1 MSLKRIKLPECPI
14 KDAGQIS
21 RLLING
27 AYVARGIIRL
37 GDGEYQIAPAVFQ
50 HKPDKDGRGLCY
62 SCTGFV
68 VLLPEE
74 YKRAFYAVPA
84 SEQPV
89 NVSVEW

>member
-50 HKPDKDGRGLCY
+50 HKPEKDGRGIY
-62 SCTGFV
+62 YPSMGFV
-68 VLLPEE
+68 IPLPDE
-74 YKRAFYAVPA
+74 YKRAFAAVPA
-84 SEQPV
+84 EQLPL
-89 NVSVEW
+89 NVSVEF